1 MPDPGG
7 MTASVLA
14 EPRIYNSRQA
24 AAAAGVPLALARR
37 FWRALGYATL
47 DEDAAEFT
55 DSDVATLRLLTSYV
69 DQGLV
74 TERSAVQLTRLLGR
88 TVARLAESQV
98 DVVAEQLEGAGV
110 GVTEQVE
117 FMDQLANQLMP
128 DIQFMLGQA
137 WRRHIAA
144 AVNRLTPEA
153 DEPRQATTGVGFA
166 DMVGFTELSRRL
178 SETALL
184 ELVES
189 FEDRCVDI
197 IDEHGGRIVKML
209 GDEVL
214 FTAAAPDALAEI
226 ALDLVAAFGAGP
238 RDPGLRIGIAF
249 GPIVRHLGDVFG
261 NTVNLA
267 SRLTGLAE
275 PNTVRASQ
283 SLADAL
289 SDNGSYR
296 FEGRD
301 DDEVRGLGSLTSHH
315 LTRA

>member
-14 EPRIYNSRQA
+14 EPRIYDSYQA
-24 AAAAGVPLALARR
+24 AAAAGVSLALARR
-37 FWRALGYATL
+37 FWRALGYATV
-47 DEDAAEFT
+47 DEHAAEFT
-55 DSDVATLRLLTSYV
+55 DSDLTTLRLLTSYI

-74 TERSAVQLTRLLGR
+74 SERSALQLTRLLGR

-98 DVVAEQLEGAGV
+98 DAVAEQLEGSGIGV
-110 GVTEQVE
+110 EDQVE
-117 FMDQLANQLMP
+117 FIDQLATQVMP
-128 DIQFMLGQA
+128 DIQFLIGQA

-144 AVNRLTPEA
+144 AVNRLSPEA

-166 DMVGFTELSRRL
+166 DMIGFTELSRRL

-197 IDEHGGRIVKML
+197 IGAHGGRIVKMI

-214 FTAAAPDALAEI
+214 FTATTPDALAEV
-226 ALDLVAAFGAGP
+226 ALHLLTAFGTNP
-238 RDPGLRIGIAF
+238 REPGLRIGIAF
-249 GPIVRHLGDVFG
+249 GPVVRRLGDVFG

-283 SLADAL
+283 SIADAL
-289 SDNGSYR
+289 SDNDSYR
-296 FEGRD
+296 FERRH
-301 DDEVRGLGSLTSHH
+301 DDEVRGLGSVASHR
-315 LTRA
+315 LTRG

>member
-1 MPDPGG
+1 

-24 AAAAGVPLALARR
+24 AAASGVSLARARR
-37 FWRALGYATL
+37 FWQALGYATL

-55 DSDVATLRLLTSYV
+55 DSDVATLRLLTSYI

-74 TERSAVQLTRLLGR
+74 TERSAVQLARLLGR

-98 DVVAEQLEGAGV
+98 DAVAEQLEASGV
-110 GVTEQVE
+110 SVEDQIE
-117 FMDQLANQLMP
+117 FMDQLANQVMP

-144 AVNRLTPEA
+144 AVNRMNPAA
-153 DEPRQATTGVGFA
+153 DDPRQATTGVGFA

-178 SETALL
+178 SEAELL

-189 FEDRCVDI
+189 FEDRCVNI
-197 IDEHGGRIVKML
+197 IDEHGGRVVKML

-214 FTAAAPDALAEI
+214 FTAATPDALAEI
-226 ALDLVAAFGAGP
+226 ALHLLTAFGTGP
-238 RDPGLRIGIAF
+238 REPGLRIGLAL
-249 GPIVRHLGDVFG
+249 GPVVRHLGDVFG

-275 PNTVRASQ
+275 PHTVRASQ

-289 SDNGSYR
+289 RDNGSYR
-296 FEGRD
+296 FERRH
-301 DDEVRGLGSLTSHH
+301 DDEVRGLGSITSHR
-315 LTRA
+315 LTRG